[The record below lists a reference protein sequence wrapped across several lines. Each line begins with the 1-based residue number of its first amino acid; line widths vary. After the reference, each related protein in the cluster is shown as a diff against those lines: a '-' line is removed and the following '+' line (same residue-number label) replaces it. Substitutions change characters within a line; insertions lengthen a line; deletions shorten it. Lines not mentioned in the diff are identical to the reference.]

1 MTHCCKIISQGCEEW
16 GELTCLQTKL
26 QVVLGDDEY
35 GHGFDKKEESKG
47 NAERTLASLLQLEI
61 VGRQGKKGL
70 AVGGEVKETHPQ
82 KRDGTESRLKN
93 TVQVWRLRNV
103 CRE

>member
-1 MTHCCKIISQGCEEW
+1 MTHCCKIISQGCEECR
-16 GELTCLQTKL
+16 ELTRLQTKL

-47 NAERTLASLLQLEI
+47 NAERALASLLQLEI

-70 AVGGEVKETHPQ
+70 AVGGEVKETHPW
-82 KRDGTESRLKN
+82 KTDGTKSRRKN
-93 TVQVWRLRNV
+93 TVQMWRLWNV
-103 CRE
+103 CRK

>member
-82 KRDGTESRLKN
+82 KRDGSKTLCWCEGFGM
-93 TVQVWRLRNV
+93 